1 MSFISRLLPI
11 TALIL
16 AGALTV
22 ARADVYRWI
31 DDHGVPHYSDEWVPG
46 SVVVKT
52 VKPHPSSFTSTAHT
66 AEHRSLASSSDR
78 ASTELNDQAN
88 ARAVQQDVTKTRE
101 VQCKAAKDRYMKSVQ
116 SRRVF
121 KVNKDGAREYLSDD
135 AADAYR
141 AEAARRC
148 WTCAAACPLS
158 LPTSRSPS
166 LSPHPSRRSIPP
178 RRLRPDPPAS
188 RAPGEEL

>member
-1 MSFISRLLPI
+1 MSFMSRLLPI

-141 AEAARRC
+141 AEARKEVLDLCGSVPAFNPDQPVPEPQPIPEPKVNP
-148 WTCAAACPLS
+148 AEA
-158 LPTSRSPS
+158 TSP
-166 LSPHPSRRSIPP
+166 
-178 RRLRPDPPAS
+178 
-188 RAPGEEL
+188 